1 MFHGQLRSSKDTSP
15 SLYSL
20 YTIPLHL
27 LRNTLPVGIIITLQ
41 LCRSLASYPFPPY
54 PIYPTSISC
63 TSSVLAFLDHFY
75 MVRFTMYCLYHF
87 YTPRFPFIPFQYASS
102 PTASPPF
109 CSPSRVSRGN
119 DTLRTP
125 KLVYLTSRC
134 LMFSRLQ
141 ICSLLCF
148 RNLGGLSC
156 SSISI
161 AAVIRL

>member
-1 MFHGQLRSSKDTSP
+1 
-15 SLYSL
+15 
-20 YTIPLHL
+20 
-27 LRNTLPVGIIITLQ
+27 
-41 LCRSLASYPFPPY
+41 
-54 PIYPTSISC
+54 
-63 TSSVLAFLDHFY
+63 

-87 YTPRFPFIPFQYASS
+87 YTPCFPFIPFQYASS

-134 LMFSRLQ
+134 SMFSRLQ

-161 AAVIRL
+161 AAVIRLYLRTHHIRRSLKLACLEVRLSAELQMFAPVLAQLVVMGRPYSAWIPQTTLEPSTVIGSFW